1 MYEIGSQVFE
11 NWTIARRIGAGSFGA
26 VYEIQREDF
35 GETYRAALKVISV
48 PQNDAEIDS
57 LVAEGMS
64 PEDIQRYY
72 YSLVEELVREFA
84 IMAKLKATGNIVS
97 YEDHR
102 VIRHSD
108 GFGWDI
114 QIRMEL
120 LTPLLTYA
128 YQHPFARR
136 DVIKL
141 GIDMCRALELCQK
154 YNIIHRDIK
163 PENIFVSDNGDFKL
177 GDFGIARSIER
188 TMAGLSKKGTYS
200 YMAPEVYNG
209 GDYGF
214 NVDIYSLGIVLYRL
228 LNRNRTPF
236 LPAPPEPITARSRE
250 EALVRRLSGEQMPV
264 PYYAQGRLGEIV
276 LRACAYDPWARYHA
290 PMQMRQELEAIL
302 YENSDASLIYPDGD
316 KLPIQENRYISQTPG
331 DRTAAAGP
339 GWQYGGQQYGGQ
351 QYGGQQYG
359 GREQGGQTAEQLQEE
374 TEAGGRKKKK
384 KGRGW
389 IAAIL
394 IAVLLAGGGGFGFT
408 YIQKQEQAQQEE
420 YNQLMEKGQKYRAED
435 PDKALRYYKQAQDL
449 LPEEEAAYI
458 SYAYTLYLSGDYH
471 NCILYIEEDL
481 ALGKSY
487 SEDGQSQLS
496 EILGCAYFEQD
507 DYAAA
512 ASFFRLSTAGR
523 DLTVNAMRDY
533 AVSLG
538 RLGDIDAAD
547 EVLERMVDEGAEGD
561 ATTYVRGEIAY
572 AQKIYVEAEE
582 LFREVLDTTGDPA
595 LQRRSL
601 RSLAEVYRDC
611 AVLEPAGQSP
621 IQGAAMKEVEL
632 LNWGISAYGLQYD
645 STLREM
651 LALAW
656 YEAYFTDGDA
666 TADYL
671 ENAADSFRQVIDMG
685 IEKPYL
691 YRNLY
696 TIYYELGDYDRAA
709 AALDEYEE
717 VFPKDHMSHAL
728 RGMLL
733 ITMEN
738 AKAADDRDYK
748 EAYAEYWE
756 AEALLTS
763 SDDRTYFLQ
772 LESLIQQLKDNGWL

>member
-11 NWTIARRIGAGSFGA
+11 NWTIQRRIGAGSFGA

-35 GETYRAALKVISV
+35 GETYRAALKVITV

-120 LTPLLTYA
+120 LTPLLNYA

-200 YMAPEVYNG
+200 YMAPEVYTG

-236 LPAPPEPITARSRE
+236 LPAPPEPLTARARE

-276 LRACAYDPWARYHA
+276 LQACAYDPRARYFS

-302 YENSDASLIYPDGD
+302 YENSDASLIYPEGD
-316 KLPIQENRYISQTPG
+316 KLAIQENRYVSQTPG
-331 DRTAAAGP
+331 TRTAAAGYDNRTQAA
-339 GWQYGGQQYGGQ
+339 GGGQQYGGE
-351 QYGGQQYG
+351 QYG
-359 GREQGGQTAEQLQEE
+359 GRQHGQTREE
-374 TEAGGRKKKK
+374 EKLRRERQKRK
-384 KGRGW
+384 GSGW
-389 IAAIL
+389 IIVLLIVAIL
-394 IAVLLAGGGGFGFT
+394 AAAGGFGFV
-408 YIQKQEQAQQEE
+408 YLQKQETAKQDE
-420 YNQLMEKGQKYRAED
+420 YATLLEKGQKYRAED
-435 PDKALRYYKQAQDL
+435 PDKALRYYKQAQEL

-458 SYAYTLYLSGDYH
+458 SYAYTLYLSGDYE

-481 ALGKSY
+481 ALGKNY

-572 AQKIYVEAEE
+572 AQKVYVEAEE
-582 LFREVLDTTGDPA
+582 LFREVLDTTADPA
-595 LQRRSL
+595 LRRRSL

-611 AVLEPAGQSP
+611 AALEPAGQSP

-632 LNWGISAYGLQYD
+632 LNRGISAYGLQYD

-656 YEAYFTDGDA
+656 YEAYFTDANA
-666 TADYL
+666 TPDYL

-685 IEKPYL
+685 VEKPYL

-709 AALDEYEE
+709 AALDEYGEK
-717 VFPKDHMSHAL
+717 FPRDHMSHAL
-728 RGMLL
+728 RGILL
-733 ITMEN
+733 ITIEN
-738 AKAADDRDYK
+738 GKAADSRDYSK
-748 EAYAEYWE
+748 AYAEYWE
-756 AEALLTS
+756 AEKLLTS

>member
-1 MYEIGSQVFE
+1 MYEIGSKVFE
-11 NWTIARRIGAGSFGA
+11 NWTISRKIGAGSFGA
-26 VYEIQREDF
+26 VYEIQRQDF

-57 LVAEGMS
+57 LRAEGLS
-64 PEDIQRYY
+64 PADIQRYY

-84 IMAKLKATGNIVS
+84 IMAKLKATGNVVS

-102 VIRHSD
+102 VLRHSD

-120 LTPLLTYA
+120 LTPLMTYA
-128 YQHPFARR
+128 KEHPFARR

-141 GIDMCRALELCQK
+141 GIDMCKALELCQK

-236 LPAPPEPITARSRE
+236 LPGPPEPITARNRE

-276 LRACAYDPWARYHA
+276 LRACAYDPRARYSS
-290 PMQMRQELEAIL
+290 PMQMRQELTAIL
-302 YENSDASLIYPDGD
+302 YETRDASLIYPEGD
-316 KLPIQENRYISQTPG
+316 KLVIQDNRYVSRTP
-331 DRTAAAGP
+331 DERTQAAGGQP
-339 GWQYGGQQYGGQ
+339 MYGGQQPVP
-351 QYGGQQYG
+351 
-359 GREQGGQTAEQLQEE
+359 EKKQTEPEKKSRRKSGK
-374 TEAGGRKKKK
+374 AGK
-384 KGRGW
+384 W
-389 IAAIL
+389 IAAVLIL
-394 IAVLLAGGGGFGFT
+394 ALLAAAGVFGWL
-408 YIQKQEQAQQEE
+408 YLQQQETAKQEE
-420 YNQLMEKGQKYRAED
+420 YTLLLEKGQKYRQED
-435 PDKALRYYKQAQDL
+435 PEKALRYYKQAQEL
-449 LPEEEAAYI
+449 YPEEETAYI
-458 SYAYTLYLSGDYH
+458 SYAYTLYLSGDYE
-471 NCILYIEEDL
+471 NCVSYIEYDL
-481 ALGKSY
+481 ALGKHY
-487 SEDGQSQLS
+487 TEDGQSQVN
-496 EILGCAYFEQD
+496 EILGAAYFEKD

-512 ASFFRLSTAGR
+512 ASFFRLSTAGG
-523 DLTVNAMRDY
+523 DLTASAMRDY

-538 RLGDIDAAD
+538 RMGDIDAAD
-547 EVLERMVDEGAEGD
+547 EVLEQMMEEGAEDD
-561 ATTYVRGEIAY
+561 ATTYVQAEIAY
-572 AQKIYVEAEE
+572 AKGIYVQAEE
-582 LFREVLDTTGDPA
+582 LFRLVLDTTGDGA

-611 AVLEPAGQSP
+611 AALEPSGMSP
-621 IQGAAMKEVEL
+621 IDGAAMKEVEL
-632 LNWGISAYGLQYD
+632 LNWGISKFGLQYD

-656 YEAYFTDGDA
+656 YEAYYTDASA
-666 TADYL
+666 TGEYL
-671 ENAADSFRQVIDMG
+671 ENAADNFRQVMDMG
-685 IEKPYL
+685 VEKPYL

-717 VFPKDHMSHAL
+717 KFPKDHMSHAL
-728 RGMLL
+728 RGILL
-733 ITMEN
+733 ITIEN
-738 AKAADDRDYK
+738 NKAAEDRDYSA
-748 EAYAEYWE
+748 AYAEYWE
-756 AEALLTS
+756 AEGLLTS

-772 LESLIQQLKDNGWL
+772 LESLIDQLKENGWL